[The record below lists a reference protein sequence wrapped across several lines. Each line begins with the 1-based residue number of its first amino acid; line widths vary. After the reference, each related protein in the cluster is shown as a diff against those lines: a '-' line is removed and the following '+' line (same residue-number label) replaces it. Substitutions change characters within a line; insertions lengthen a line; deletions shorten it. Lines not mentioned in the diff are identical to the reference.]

1 MEYFVRAKFYGMRS
15 TVYYQIIQYI
25 LIIII
30 FLRPYELSI
39 IWEASIILFI
49 MMLAIFI
56 GMMDRK
62 LKVLEREQSIANTEN
77 KELREIRDLLI
88 EAKNELRK

>member
-1 MEYFVRAKFYGMRS
+1 
-15 TVYYQIIQYI
+15 
-25 LIIII
+25 
-30 FLRPYELSI
+30 
-39 IWEASIILFI
+39 
-49 MMLAIFI
+49 MLAIFI